1 MANFPLVSWP
11 ITTTGV
17 SVTYNGSTTNVADV
31 TGYGFGISSTL
42 TKAASVDALGV
53 VGSLAGNFVDAVNA
67 AIVGANPLSAVFVY
81 SDGTAPAVGPLK
93 INFLVSGL
101 FPVTLNFPDAEMAAA
116 LGFSSATEVLA
127 PAASNLT
134 PFNPDG
140 VWMPN
145 GVAGDVRR
153 YVTERAAASSNEMSG
168 LATDVVRWGAV
179 TDIEV
184 MSSGFPAANLGAFFA
199 ATSIYA
205 TAAGRSVYDPNN
217 ILEGMMAAAAE
228 GVTFRVYRE
237 AATAAGTTPGYYQEA
252 RMPTVATQGK
262 AMEMVSPLDEPRLWS
277 TAGIFLRASS

>member
-11 ITTTGV
+11 VSTSGV
-17 SVTYNGSTTNVADV
+17 TVTYNGNTTNVADV
-31 TGYGFGISSTL
+31 TGYGFGISSTV
-42 TKAASVDALGV
+42 TKAASVDAIGV
-53 VGSLAGNFVDAVNA
+53 MGSLAGNFADAVNT

-81 SDGTAPAVGPLK
+81 SAGTSPALGPLK

-101 FPVTLNFPDAEMAAA
+101 FPVTLTFPDAEMAAA
-116 LGFSSATEVLA
+116 LGFANAVETLA

-153 YVTERAAASSNEMSG
+153 YVSERAAASSNEMSG

-179 TDIEV
+179 SDIEI
-184 MSSGFPAANLGAFFA
+184 MSSALPAANVGAFFA

-217 ILEGMMAAAAE
+217 TLEGMLAAAAT
-228 GVTFRVYRE
+228 GVTFRIYRE
-237 AATAAGTTPGYYQEA
+237 AATAAGTTPGFYQEA

-262 AMEMVSPLDEPRLWS
+262 AMEMVTALDEPRLWNTS
-277 TAGIFLRASS
+277 GIFFRASS